1 MRRSLY
7 IFSNWPFLKNN
18 SVLWQNK
25 SFIECSLFKG
35 PRTVLLLIC
44 FVIICYTFFKKIMHE
59 NNNESKEI
67 FILARNANFVL
78 MAF

>member
-25 SFIECSLFKG
+25 SFIEIFKG